1 MVVFWKSDFWKS
13 MLSNS
18 IVQRSL
24 WARGMKYPRRNDT
37 APDMPR
43 EGSKRTRMAA
53 RPIVFFIFFLLRP
66 ILSKIYAKM
75 GLARQ
80 QGPSWAR
87 LCPKGVNCHLFR
99 GFPLRIVYI
108 SQGKTVVKKGSGKLG
123 RVRPKDAHF
132 SRREKSAPCPRF
144 ALLSASREEPCPLRC
159 GGLSDGLSLAS
170 LFSTE
175 RATTPVQSSTD
186 FLIHTL
192 RLG

>member
-43 EGSKRTRMAA
+43 EGSKTTRMAA

-66 ILSKIYAKM
+66 IPSKIYAKM

-87 LCPKGVNCHLFR
+87 LCPKGAHCHLFR

-108 SQGKTVVKKGSGKLG
+108 SQGKMLVKKGSDSG
-123 RVRPKDAHF
+123 
-132 SRREKSAPCPRF
+132 SSAPPR
-144 ALLSASREEPCPLRC
+144 SPP
-159 GGLSDGLSLAS
+159 GQHG
-170 LFSTE
+170 
-175 RATTPVQSSTD
+175 
-186 FLIHTL
+186 
-192 RLG
+192 